1 MSQHLHS
8 AYQPAGSI
16 PGSRVV
22 DRFLWDLD
30 ALSHELRDASG
41 LVGDGKRSR

>member
-1 MSQHLHS
+1 MSQQLHS

-22 DRFLWDLD
+22 ERFLWDLD
-30 ALSHELRDASG
+30 VLSDELRDASG
-41 LVGDGKRSR
+41 FVGDRNRSR